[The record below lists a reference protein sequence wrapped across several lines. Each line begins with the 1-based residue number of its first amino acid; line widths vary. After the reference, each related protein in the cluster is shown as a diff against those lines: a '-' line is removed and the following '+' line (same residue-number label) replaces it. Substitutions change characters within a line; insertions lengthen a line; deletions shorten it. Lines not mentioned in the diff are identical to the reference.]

1 MGERRLSCL
10 IALEALI
17 NSLRTHLT
25 RLTSELA
32 SHQELLMELRNL
44 RESDSRA
51 LREKGNEIVRLKE
64 EVERVAGEVEVL
76 RGVVEEGLK
85 ERRMAREVSGVQ
97 ESLADVAMS
106 RDEEEP
112 EDEEGEDHE
121 EEEEEEQEEGL
132 EYRSQEEEEEEDEEP
147 EPFDHSSSGANI
159 NVGDKT
165 MRTDHATIGSSANLG
180 ASTITTAPGE
190 RDEQLLDMEDIERIS
205 AEVEERRSD
214 ASLVSLTRSRRSR
227 SPSPVRACSPP
238 PTPTRS
244 QRRAAV
250 AEEEEEEEEEGTERA
265 VSPALTSYHHQQRLG
280 HRQQQQRQK
289 PSSSSS
295 PRPSAPIPGQ
305 AARHTR
311 RSHPPQPEELETPFP
326 QIRGERLE
334 RLFFSAPE
342 HNAKTCTVCY
352 RRRDRDRPSSPSWVK
367 HRQHQRPQAEEEE
380 EDEEDEGF
388 AEGSDDVP
396 GPAESKGKQRDVG
409 QGQGHV
415 TFSENPAYWRQ
426 AGQKE
431 GLPPQTVVMRVIRE
445 LEDDFTHYKR
455 CVFSF
460 GTFEG
465 GKEN

>member
-1 MGERRLSCL
+1 L

-51 LREKGNEIVRLKE
+51 LREKGGEIVQLKE

-106 RDEEEP
+106 RDEEEAD
-112 EDEEGEDHE
+112 DEEEEGRE
-121 EEEEEEQEEGL
+121 EEEEEEQEEEGL
-132 EYRSQEEEEEEDEEP
+132 EYQSQEEEDEEP
-147 EPFDHSSSGANI
+147 EPFDHSSSRADI

-190 RDEQLLDMEDIERIS
+190 RDEQLLDMEDLERIS

-214 ASLVSLTRSRRSR
+214 ASLVSLTRSRRSM
-227 SPSPVRACSPP
+227 SPSPVRTSSPP

-244 QRRAAV
+244 QRWAAV
-250 AEEEEEEEEEGTERA
+250 AEEEEEGTERA
-265 VSPALTSYHHQQRLG
+265 VSPALTSYRHQQRLG
-280 HRQQQQRQK
+280 HQQQQRQK

-295 PRPSAPIPGQ
+295 RPSAST

-352 RRRDRDRPSSPSWVK
+352 RRRHRDRPSSPSWVK
-367 HRQHQRPQAEEEE
+367 HRQHQHHQAEEEE
-380 EDEEDEGF
+380 EEEEEDEGF

-396 GPAESKGKQRDVG
+396 APTEFKGKQRDIEP
-409 QGQGHV
+409 GQGHG

-431 GLPPQTVVMRVIRE
+431 GHPPQTVVMRVIRE

-455 CVFSF
+455 CVFLWYI
-460 GTFEG
+460 
-465 GKEN
+465 

>member
-1 MGERRLSCL
+1 M

-51 LREKGNEIVRLKE
+51 LREKGSEIVQLKE

-106 RDEEEP
+106 RDEEEA
-112 EDEEGEDHE
+112 EDEEEGRE
-121 EEEEEEQEEGL
+121 EEEEEEQEEEGL
-132 EYRSQEEEEEEDEEP
+132 EYRSQEEEEDEEP
-147 EPFDHSSSGANI
+147 EPFDDSSSHANV
-159 NVGDKT
+159 NMGDKT

-180 ASTITTAPGE
+180 ASTMTTATGE
-190 RDEQLLDMEDIERIS
+190 RDEQLLDMEDLERIS

-227 SPSPVRACSPP
+227 SPSPVRASSPS

-244 QRRAAV
+244 QRRATV
-250 AEEEEEEEEEGTERA
+250 AEEEEEEEGTERA
-265 VSPALTSYHHQQRLG
+265 VSPALTSYRHQQRLG
-280 HRQQQQRQK
+280 HQQQQPRQK
-289 PSSSSS
+289 PPSSSF
-295 PRPSAPIPGQ
+295 RPSAPSPGQ

-311 RSHPPQPEELETPFP
+311 RSNPPQPEELETPFP

-352 RRRDRDRPSSPSWVK
+352 RRRHMDRPSSPSWMK
-367 HRQHQRPQAEEEE
+367 HRQHQRHQAEEEE
-380 EDEEDEGF
+380 EEEDEGF

-396 GPAESKGKQRDVG
+396 APAELKGKQRDIG
-409 QGQGHV
+409 SGQGHV

-455 CVFSF
+455 CVSLLWYI
-460 GTFEG
+460 
-465 GKEN
+465 

>member
-1 MGERRLSCL
+1 
-10 IALEALI
+10 
-17 NSLRTHLT
+17 
-25 RLTSELA
+25 
-32 SHQELLMELRNL
+32 
-44 RESDSRA
+44 
-51 LREKGNEIVRLKE
+51 
-64 EVERVAGEVEVL
+64 
-76 RGVVEEGLK
+76 
-85 ERRMAREVSGVQ
+85 MAREVSGVQ

-106 RDEEEP
+106 RDEEEA
-112 EDEEGEDHE
+112 EDEEEEGRE
-121 EEEEEEQEEGL
+121 EEEEEEQEGEEGL
-132 EYRSQEEEEEEDEEP
+132 EYRSQEEEEDEEP
-147 EPFDHSSSGANI
+147 EPFDDSSSRANV

-180 ASTITTAPGE
+180 ASTMTTAPGE
-190 RDEQLLDMEDIERIS
+190 RDEQLLDMEDLERIS

-227 SPSPVRACSPP
+227 SPSP
-238 PTPTRS
+238 TPTRS

-250 AEEEEEEEEEGTERA
+250 AEEEEEEEGTERA
-265 VSPALTSYHHQQRLG
+265 VSPALTSYRHQQRLG
-280 HRQQQQRQK
+280 HQQQQRQK
-289 PSSSSS
+289 PSSSSF
-295 PRPSAPIPGQ
+295 RPSAPSPGQ
-305 AARHTR
+305 AARHSR

-352 RRRDRDRPSSPSWVK
+352 RRRHRDRPSSPSWMK
-367 HRQHQRPQAEEEE
+367 HRQHQRHQAEEEE
-380 EDEEDEGF
+380 EEEEEDEGF

-396 GPAESKGKQRDVG
+396 APAEFKGKQRDIG
-409 QGQGHV
+409 PGQGHV

-455 CVFSF
+455 CVFFSF

-465 GKEN
+465 KGN